1 MISGMYCRFSDAKF
15 LFSIHAKK
23 RISKT
28 DLNKLVKFHTF
39 KQRLSFDTLTY
50 YHLKN
55 SPEHRDPLP
64 RLNIFRDGFM
74 THLYWNTFP
83 EFLTVPLFCCI
94 RYFLLILNPGIT
106 FIIKG
111 RFL

>member
-1 MISGMYCRFSDAKF
+1 MD
-15 LFSIHAKK
+15 
-23 RISKT
+23 SKA
-28 DLNKLVKFHTF
+28 DLKKLVKFQTF

-50 YHLKN
+50 YHLKS

-74 THLYWNTFP
+74 INLSKNPFP
-83 EFLTVPLFCCI
+83 EFLTVPLFCRI

-111 RFL
+111 RFLQRPVFKIMLMGLWDGF